1 MKDIELRFVE
11 REMTKPIGEGIAEI
25 YMGKI
30 LQFRKLKSMAFNADY
45 DKWTEWQDVPL
56 EQEEV

>member
-30 LQFRKLKSMAFNADY
+30 LQFRKLELDGWENEY
-45 DKWTEWQDVPL
+45 WTDWQDVPFEKGEL
-56 EQEEV
+56 

>member
-11 REMTKPIGEGIAEI
+11 REMRKPIREGIAEI

-30 LQFRKLKSMAFNADY
+30 LQFRKLELDGWENEY
-45 DKWTEWQDVPL
+45 WTNWEDVPFVKD
-56 EQEEV
+56 EV

>member
-11 REMTKPIGEGIAEI
+11 REMRKPIREGIAEI

-30 LQFRKLKSMAFNADY
+30 LQFRKLEIQPWNPNIPDWSQ
-45 DKWTEWQDVPL
+45 WEDVPFVKD
-56 EQEEV
+56 EV